1 MNRKDYNSNWKK
13 LLGFRK
19 MQEKLEKQIPTS
31 IKLVLPN
38 SKSVGT
44 LLVGSSESVLPLQT
58 VIMKIMIAN
67 FAWQSSSNCL
77 QWQLW

>member
-1 MNRKDYNSNWKK
+1 MQIFVAFSDK
-13 LLGFRK
+13 LKFAF
-19 MQEKLEKQIPTS
+19 
-31 IKLVLPN
+31 N
-38 SKSVGT
+38 SKCIGT

-77 QWQLW
+77 QWQLLQGTESFFFLLFFFLFFE